1 MKEAD
6 FMDNSTKIPLPS
18 MKHDTSMD
26 KSLDPGSTGTKQA
39 LVSASH
45 AARQKIP
52 LTKNLLQPPHQK
64 IPQTKM
70 ARTDQSLPH

>member
-1 MKEAD
+1 MDKHTKNLPPSMKEAD

-39 LVSASH
+39 E
-45 AARQKIP
+45 QP
-52 LTKNLLQPPHQK
+52 LAELRRLL
-64 IPQTKM
+64 
-70 ARTDQSLPH
+70 